1 MMNTETSDE
10 TVFVSVKPFLHQVGG
25 HTCMFQITPG
35 IVCKP
40 LEDTEANFYCSLPA
54 GLKPYVPNY
63 CGLYDL
69 WERTS

>member
-1 MMNTETSDE
+1 
-10 TVFVSVKPFLHQVGG
+10 
-25 HTCMFQITPG
+25 MFQITPG